1 MKELGGL
8 QMFFVMNM
16 KKILSL
22 LFMLALSA
30 GASAQ
35 RLHEVVYLKNGSII
49 RGTVIEQI
57 PGESLKIQTGD
68 GNVFAYRMS
77 EVEKITKEGGT
88 PRDVRQ
94 RSGNAGF
101 NRRGPEVG
109 YRGFVDA
116 NWTIGVGNGA
126 GADRIG
132 LLTSHGYQI
141 IPQLYIGAGAGINY
155 YYNGTAVGMPV
166 FADVRTDILPGSVT
180 PFVDLKGGYSFL
192 DVEGFYL
199 SPSVGCRFRVGGRL
213 AMNAGVG
220 YTLQK
225 FSFGINDGYDYY
237 SGGFNIGGI
246 SIRIGIDF

>member
-1 MKELGGL
+1 
-8 QMFFVMNM
+8 
-16 KKILSL
+16 
-22 LFMLALSA
+22 MLTLSA
-30 GASAQ
+30 GAFAQ

-68 GNVFAYRMS
+68 GNIFAYRMS
-77 EVEKITKEGGT
+77 EVEKITKEGGALRAAR
-88 PRDVRQ
+88 PGGGKSVF
-94 RSGNAGF
+94 GN
-101 NRRGPEVG
+101 RGPEVG

-141 IPQLYIGAGAGINY
+141 IPQLYVGAGAGIDY
-155 YYNGTAVGMPV
+155 YYNGTAVSMPV
-166 FADVRTDILPGSVT
+166 FANVRTDILPNAIT

-225 FSFGINDGYDYY
+225 YRFSLYDGYDYF
-237 SGGFNIGGI
+237 SGSFNIGGI